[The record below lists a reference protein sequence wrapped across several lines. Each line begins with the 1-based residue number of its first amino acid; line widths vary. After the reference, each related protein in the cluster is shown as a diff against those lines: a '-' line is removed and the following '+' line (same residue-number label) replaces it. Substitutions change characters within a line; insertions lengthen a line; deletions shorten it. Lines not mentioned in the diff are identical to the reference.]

1 MLFDIH
7 KSALNIVTIGFKWSV
22 QSLFCNAV
30 VNVCFV
36 CLATS
41 RAMVFEGLNLMALVM
56 QRQIL

>member
-41 RAMVFEGLNLMALVM
+41 RAMVF
-56 QRQIL
+56 